1 LKVVVTG
8 ATGMIGGALV
18 DALRQRGDDVAIM
31 SRNPAGTSQVL
42 GGDVDAHTWSDPER
56 EPAPAD
62 AFSGADAVVHLAG
75 ESVDQRWSDDAKRRI
90 RDSRELGTRNLV
102 AGLKAAGTQLKT
114 LVSASASG
122 YYGARGDERVTE
134 DAPPGDDFLA
144 DVVTRW
150 EREALAAEEIGLRV
164 ATMRT
169 GVVLSPEG
177 GALSRMLPPFKLG
190 VGGAIAGG
198 GQYMPWI
205 DVDDVVG
212 GYLFA
217 LDTDAA
223 SGPINLSAPEP
234 VTNKQFSKALGRA
247 VKRPAF
253 APVPAFAMKALY
265 GEMATIVLTGVRMV
279 PKRLEELGYE
289 FRRPQLDDALRAAVR
304 R

>member
-190 VGGAIAGG
+190 VGGPIAGG
-198 GQYMPWI
+198 RQYMPWI

-265 GEMATIVLTGVRMV
+265 GEMATIVLTGVRMI